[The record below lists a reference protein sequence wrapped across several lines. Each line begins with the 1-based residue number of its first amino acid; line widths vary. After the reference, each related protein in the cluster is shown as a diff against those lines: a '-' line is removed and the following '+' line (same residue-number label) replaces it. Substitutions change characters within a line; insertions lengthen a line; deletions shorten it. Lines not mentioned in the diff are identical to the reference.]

1 MQYYKF
7 LEIANEGDIRP
18 FIRFIAE
25 CTEKTLDLYLWA
37 TSELPYQVPL
47 LAEKETIDPY
57 SSIILE
63 NEAERFFSGSGEKDE
78 DVDPIR
84 L

>member
-1 MQYYKF
+1 M
-7 LEIANEGDIRP
+7 ANEGDIRP
-18 FIRFIAE
+18 FIRFVAE
-25 CTEKTLDLYLWA
+25 ATEKTLDLYLWA

-47 LAEKETIDPY
+47 LAQAETVDAR

-63 NEAERFFSGSGEKDE
+63 DADQSGSGDA
-78 DVDPIR
+78 IR

>member
-1 MQYYKF
+1 M
-7 LEIANEGDIRP
+7 ANEGDVRP
-18 FIRFIAE
+18 FVRFIAE

-37 TSELPYQVPL
+37 TSENLPYQVPL
-47 LAEKETIDPY
+47 LAEKETVDPY

-63 NEAERFFSGSGEKDE
+63 NDNEERLFSGSGGDG
-78 DVDPIR
+78 DPIR

>member
-1 MQYYKF
+1 M
-7 LEIANEGDIRP
+7 ANEGDIRP

-63 NEAERFFSGSGEKDE
+63 NEERLFSGSGDE
-78 DVDPIR
+78 ERGDPIR

>member
-1 MQYYKF
+1 M
-7 LEIANEGDIRP
+7 ANEGDIRP

-47 LAEKETIDPY
+47 LAEKETIDEH
-57 SSIILE
+57 SALILE
-63 NEAERFFSGSGEKDE
+63 GGDENSGSGGEA
-78 DVDPIR
+78 IR

>member
-1 MQYYKF
+1 M
-7 LEIANEGDIRP
+7 ANEGDIRP

-47 LAEKETIDPY
+47 LAEKETIDEH
-57 SSIILE
+57 SALILE
-63 NEAERFFSGSGEKDE
+63 PDENSGSGGEA
-78 DVDPIR
+78 IR

>member
-1 MQYYKF
+1 M
-7 LEIANEGDIRP
+7 ANEGDIRP

-47 LAEKETIDPY
+47 LAEKETIDEH
-57 SSIILE
+57 SSLILE
-63 NEAERFFSGSGEKDE
+63 NPDENSGSGGEA
-78 DVDPIR
+78 IR

>member
-1 MQYYKF
+1 M
-7 LEIANEGDIRP
+7 ANEGDIRP

-47 LAEKETIDPY
+47 LAEKETIDEH
-57 SSIILE
+57 SSLILE
-63 NEAERFFSGSGEKDE
+63 GVDE
-78 DVDPIR
+78 NS
-84 L
+84 

>member
-1 MQYYKF
+1 M
-7 LEIANEGDIRP
+7 ANEGDIRP

-37 TSELPYQVPL
+37 TSESYQVPL
-47 LAEKETIDPY
+47 LAEKESIDPY
-57 SSIILE
+57 STIILD
-63 NEAERFFSGSGEKDE
+63 NDDQERLFSGSGEDSSSKIDGNG
-78 DVDPIR
+78 DAIR

>member
-1 MQYYKF
+1 M
-7 LEIANEGDIRP
+7 ANEGDIRP

-47 LAEKETIDPY
+47 LAEKETIDEH
-57 SSIILE
+57 SSLILE
-63 NEAERFFSGSGEKDE
+63 GADENSGSGGEA
-78 DVDPIR
+78 IR

>member
-1 MQYYKF
+1 M
-7 LEIANEGDIRP
+7 ANEGDIRP

-47 LAEKETIDPY
+47 LAEKETIDEH
-57 SSIILE
+57 SSLILE
-63 NEAERFFSGSGEKDE
+63 GVDENSGSGGEA
-78 DVDPIR
+78 IR

>member
-1 MQYYKF
+1 M
-7 LEIANEGDIRP
+7 ANEGDIRP

-47 LAEKETIDPY
+47 LAEKETIDEH
-57 SSIILE
+57 SSLILE
-63 NEAERFFSGSGEKDE
+63 ADENSGSGGEA
-78 DVDPIR
+78 IR

>member
-1 MQYYKF
+1 M
-7 LEIANEGDIRP
+7 ANEGDIRP

-47 LAEKETIDPY
+47 LAEKESIDDHP
-57 SSIILE
+57 SIILD
-63 NEAERFFSGSGEKDE
+63 NGDDSSGSGGEA
-78 DVDPIR
+78 IR